1 MKNCQETFDSPV
13 LFVKKSRG
21 IVLFLILVSPTPLPP
36 PITKKILKIVHDKNK
51 ASLKISETSQT
62 GPFHDLNG

>member
-21 IVLFLILVSPTPLPP
+21 IVLFLILVSP

-62 GPFHDLNG
+62 RPFHDLNG